1 MVLDEL
7 SSMSR
12 FKGSK
17 PVPPS
22 AFSQPAVGVLSPPPK
37 PALNSSVA
45 IPATTPAR
53 PAQVQTPWRRAT
65 STLRQTELDNPL
77 RKLGLYLALAFIF
90 CRFSLFGE
98 LVATTLN
105 FDPHIAR

>member
-22 AFSQPAVGVLSPPPK
+22 AFTQPGVGVMSPPPK
-37 PALNSSVA
+37 PLSPSITRPTV
-45 IPATTPAR
+45 PAKPT
-53 PAQVQTPWRRAT
+53 QVQTPWRRVT
-65 STLRQTELDNPL
+65 STLRQADLDNPL

-98 LVATTLN
+98 LVAT
-105 FDPHIAR
+105 